1 MDIGFKLLT
10 PNGKEVIARERIQ
23 GIDHFEF
30 ESSIFGDFQFC
41 FNNQFSTVSH
51 KIVFFDLRPADDN
64 YLLNLQQEANKDP
77 IPTVLGPIET
87 RLNSIHKLMANA
99 SVVQLFYRHQE
110 VVDKN
115 LADKLN
121 QSVSVW
127 SAAYFGFIVVI
138 SVVQVTIVKRFFYTQ
153 VGKAKGLRF

>member
-10 PNGKEVIARERIQ
+10 PNGNQVISRERIQ
-23 GIDHFEF
+23 AIDHFEF

-41 FNNQFSTVSH
+41 FSNKFSAVSH
-51 KIVFFDLRPADDN
+51 KVVFFDMRPVDEN
-64 YLLNLQQEANKDP
+64 YLLNLEQEVSKDP
-77 IPTVLGPIET
+77 VPTVLGPIET
-87 RLNSIHKLMANA
+87 HLNSIHKLMSNA

-115 LADKLN
+115 MAEKLN

-127 SAAYFGFIVVI
+127 SAAFSASIVVM

-153 VGKAKGLRF
+153 VSKARGLRF